1 MNTIFNFS
9 GVYPILEYPKL
20 LIDISCISELK
31 GYYID
36 QNLVLLG
43 GTTLVEVL
51 HIFEV
56 LSKNEG
62 FHYLSVLCDHLE
74 KVAHVTVRNVSIYCL
89 CSIRKSDEL
98 KLFSL
103 IFFCAVSHRS
113 WKFVSKESA
122 S

>member
-1 MNTIFNFS
+1 M
-9 GVYPILEYPKL
+9 YPILEYPKL
-20 LIDISCISELK
+20 LIDISCVSELK

-74 KVAHVTVRNVSIYCL
+74 KVAHVTVRNVSTRIYCL

-98 KLFSL
+98 QLFSL
-103 IFFCAVSHRS
+103 IFYAYFS
-113 WKFVSKESA
+113 
-122 S
+122 